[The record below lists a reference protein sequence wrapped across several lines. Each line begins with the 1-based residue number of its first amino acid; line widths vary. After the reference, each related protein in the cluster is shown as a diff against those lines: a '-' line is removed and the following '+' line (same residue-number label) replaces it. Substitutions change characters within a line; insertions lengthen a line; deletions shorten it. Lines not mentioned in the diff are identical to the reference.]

1 MDTFRDRLLWA
12 MQRAGISTQAL
23 ANALGAS
30 YQAIR
35 KAENGLT
42 KSFSAINNEKAAR
55 ILKVSARWLATGE
68 GDSLAHD
75 REDDDTSFLPIH
87 FKPILAWEHP
97 EDLPEGEFIFIP
109 LMDIR
114 LSAGHGAEQD
124 IDINFSCDRPLAF
137 RADWIRQMHLSP
149 AKLISMFA
157 DGDSMEPR
165 IQHGD
170 ALVVDT
176 AQKHIIDGKVYALYY
191 DGGERVKRLFKSPG
205 GGLLI
210 KSDNK
215 DYPDIQVSAG
225 ETGFVRIIGRVVHI
239 AGEGGL

>member
-12 MQRAGISTQAL
+12 MRRAGISTQAL
-23 ANALGAS
+23 ADALGAS

-42 KSFSAINNEKAAR
+42 KSFSAQNNEKAAD
-55 ILKVSARWLATGE
+55 ILKISAKWLATGE
-68 GDSLAHD
+68 GDRLAGGAND
-75 REDDDTSFLPIH
+75 STSFSPKH

-97 EDLPEGEFIFIP
+97 EDLPDGEFIFIP

-176 AQKHIIDGKVYALYY
+176 AQKHIMDGKVYALYY

-225 ETGFVRIIGRVVHI
+225 EMEFIRIIGRVVHI